1 MGISDGFLLFF
12 NQIRG
17 VKMIQ
22 RRLLVAVLAVSMPFF
37 GVGTA
42 VACADKAGHV
52 KAGHVHVEQTKVTK
66 KAVVKTKKS
75 EPTCAQKSAATSCDM
90 PKK

>member
-1 MGISDGFLLFF
+1 MLHGWVYLMVFYCFF

-52 KAGHVHVEQTKVTK
+52 HVEQTKVTK
-66 KAVVKTKKS
+66 KAVVKAKKS
-75 EPTCAQKSAATSCDM
+75 EPACAQKSAATSCDM